1 LIEPSAGTATVAGYD
16 VTEPAMRSTL
26 GFLPEESPL
35 YEDMTPLSYLHF
47 FADLYDVPQEVATDR
62 IDASLSRLELE
73 HRTRRLGDMLKRMKR
88 KVAIARLSMIPK
100 C

>member
-1 LIEPSAGTATVAGYD
+1 
-16 VTEPAMRSTL
+16 MRSTL

-73 HRTRRLGDMLKRMKR
+73 HRTRRLGDMSKRMKR